1 MTYHLLYF
9 ASLSDSA
16 GCAGETVVSTAA
28 DLPALYA
35 EIRQRHG
42 FSLAPERLRI
52 AVNSQLVDWQHALSD
67 GDEIV
72 FLPPVSGG

>member
-9 ASLSDSA
+9 ASLADRA
-16 GCAGETVVSTAA
+16 GCAGETVVSAA
-28 DLPALYA
+28 DDLPTLYA

-52 AVNSQLVDWQHALSD
+52 AVNNQLVDWQHVLSD